1 MKIGPQSGSFPGT
14 MDNVLISAIR
24 HIVSS
29 FHGTQCIYWHILL
42 WKFFY
47 FVKVVFGMEFGQGK
61 LWAVS

>member
-1 MKIGPQSGSFPGT
+1 MKIGPQSGSFLGT

-29 FHGTQCIYWHILL
+29 FHGTASIGTFCCGNFYDILL
-42 WKFFY
+42 K
-47 FVKVVFGMEFGQGK
+47 VFGMEFGQGK